1 MSTRSRPRDLE
12 IREGGGGVG
21 RGGGGR
27 VGSGLQQI
35 FFQPFRPQFGLKIG
49 GGGGDWPPGPSP
61 GSATAKGLPGH
72 SIPILLLAFTRQLNI
87 LATALILHVCYVL
100 TFIGVV

>member
-1 MSTRSRPRDLE
+1 M
-12 IREGGGGVG
+12 GGVG
-21 RGGGGR
+21 VGI
-27 VGSGLQQI
+27 GSGLQQI
-35 FFQPFRPQFGLKIG
+35 CFQPFRPQFGLKIGGG

-100 TFIGVV
+100 TFIGVL